1 MKIINIRYIFFI
13 LCIYILVFQ
22 NLLQK
27 YISIFQY
34 FDELLA
40 LLIFPILILKLLKK
54 NKKNHIKLNEI
65 SIKIIFLS
73 IALFIIGILSN
84 VNSKIQ
90 PLNIAIQDAILVF
103 KFIFA
108 YLVSYYLFTYE
119 FIENNKKSIH
129 KHIIF
134 LIYIFFLCTIVN
146 YVFNI
151 WPGDFRFGIMSN
163 KIFYGSPTYLA
174 AVSIFLLSMYI
185 LTNVTNKIQPLE
197 IIMIIIVLLSTLR
210 FKAIG
215 AAIMIIVMSIYIYR
229 SKKRL
234 SLSKIAIL
242 GIFLIMISWDQISF
256 YYLSHDDVA
265 RNILTSKSMEIAKDY
280 FPLGT
285 GFGTY
290 GSYISGVYYSS
301 LYYKYDLYKIWG
313 ISKNNTS
320 FLSDTFWPMII
331 GQFGLI
337 GTIIYAMILGLI
349 YKNIQKCFD
358 KNNINLYIS
367 KMICIAYLLI
377 SSTSESA
384 FVNPISIPLALIIGI
399 QIKNSNKISK
409 IENT

>member
-1 MKIINIRYIFFI
+1 MKIINIRYMFFI

-54 NKKNHIKLNEI
+54 NKKNHIKLNKI

-73 IALFIIGILSN
+73 IALFIIGILGN

-108 YLVSYYLFTYE
+108 YLVSYYLFNYE

-215 AAIMIIVMSIYIYR
+215 AAIMIIVMIIYIYR

-265 RNILTSKSMEIAKDY
+265 RNILTSKSIEIAKDY

>member
-90 PLNIAIQDAILVF
+90 PLNIAIQDALLVF

>member
-265 RNILTSKSMEIAKDY
+265 RNILTSKSMEITKDY